1 MISQFETWR
10 YVRTVKKKSSQL
22 RSLPTETNCKPQTF
36 SSKPSQKGKA
46 RNGEVFTLYTRR
58 QKKQNVCVYIYIVD
72 KSQTDLY
79 GSKHHRM
86 AIPKGRRR
94 LSDISCLGERAP
106 CHQANFCCTNGS
118 NYVMAAV
125 SLRTKS
131 RSAKIILKP
140 VME

>member
-58 QKKQNVCVYIYIVD
+58 QKKQNVCVYIYILWTSHRQICTGQSITEWQSPRADADFLTFHVLV
-72 KSQTDLY
+72 KELHVIKQT
-79 GSKHHRM
+79 SAVRM
-86 AIPKGRRR
+86 EA
-94 LSDISCLGERAP
+94 
-106 CHQANFCCTNGS
+106 T
-118 NYVMAAV
+118 M
-125 SLRTKS
+125 
-131 RSAKIILKP
+131 
-140 VME
+140 